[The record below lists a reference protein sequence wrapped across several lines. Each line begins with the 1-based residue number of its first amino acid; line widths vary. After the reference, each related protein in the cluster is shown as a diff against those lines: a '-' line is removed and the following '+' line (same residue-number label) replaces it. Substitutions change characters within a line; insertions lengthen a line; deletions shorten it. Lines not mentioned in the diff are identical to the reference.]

1 MSNERRAETRSSAS
15 FEALRR
21 RASRRCRPTA
31 ACAVLQFGPALTVRG
46 GITSVEQLI
55 CDYLPAYVS
64 MRHVATME
72 DGSAIAKASMFAR
85 SVQVLRRAL
94 ESLDPTIVHIHFASR
109 GSTLRKMILAEMV
122 ARAGRPLI
130 LHAHGSEFDE
140 FHRRCPRP
148 CAATSTASLQRAN
161 VFITLSTQW
170 RDFYIEEC
178 ELSPSQV
185 VVLPNPV
192 RGAPEVPD
200 RAGRT
205 EVQFLELGRLG
216 ERKGT
221 YDLVERLSS
230 GCPKRC
236 ATARASCSRATA
248 TSKACASSRRRRAS
262 RIDVHS
268 WIDSAE
274 RDRLLAQSDVF
285 ALPSRAEGVPMALL
299 EAMAS
304 GLPSITTPVGGIPD
318 VFRDGVDGM
327 MVKPGDIRPDPS
339 GAWPS
344 SSPTTRRAW
353 PPAGSAREHARQY
366 DVHVY
371 ARRLADIYQ
380 RIAPVAEIRE
390 FGMSA
395 GRRLSSRPS
404 EATRRRR
411 DAGASQPVLLRARRA
426 ACSTASTR
434 KTSKA
439 AAPGRARNSRAR
451 SRPRSRTEYG
461 RSVRRHR
468 GPAELAAAGQGA
480 AARPPADVHHA
491 AASGSRRPPNTGGTP
506 ACRSSSCAR
515 STASCSSRPAST
527 G

>member
-1 MSNERRAETRSSAS
+1 MRQYSK
-15 FEALRR
+15 
-21 RASRRCRPTA
+21 PYA
-31 ACAVLQFGPALTVRG
+31 ARLAPLPLDGRVRVLQFGPSLKVRG
-46 GITSVEQLI
+46 GITSVERLI
-55 CDYLPAYVS
+55 CDYLPPYVS

-85 SVQVLRRAL
+85 SVQELRRAL

-140 FHRRCPRP
+140 FHRKLP
-148 CAATSTASLQRAN
+148 AAVRRNVNRSLQRAN

-170 RDFYIEEC
+170 RDFYVQEC

-192 RGAPEVPD
+192 RVPNEVPVRD
-200 RAGRT
+200 GRDK
-205 EVQFLELGRLG
+205 VQFIGLGRLG

-221 YDLVERLSS
+221 YDLVNAFVGLPEALRNKSRLVLA
-230 GCPKRC
+230 GDGDVEGVRKLAEP
-236 ATARASCSRATA
+236 AGD
-248 TSKACASSRRRRAS
+248 
-262 RIDVHS
+262 RIEVHS

-299 EAMAS
+299 EAMAN

-327 MVKPGDIRPDPS
+327 MVNPGDVDQIRAAMVHFITDD
-339 GAWPS
+339 AAR
-344 SSPTTRRAW
+344 TV
-353 PPAGSAREHARQY
+353 AGRLAREQARQY

-371 ARRLADIYQ
+371 ARRLAEIYQ

-390 FGMSA
+390 SA
-395 GRRLSSRPS
+395 
-404 EATRRRR
+404 
-411 DAGASQPVLLRARRA
+411 
-426 ACSTASTR
+426 
-434 KTSKA
+434 
-439 AAPGRARNSRAR
+439 
-451 SRPRSRTEYG
+451 
-461 RSVRRHR
+461 
-468 GPAELAAAGQGA
+468 
-480 AARPPADVHHA
+480 
-491 AASGSRRPPNTGGTP
+491 
-506 ACRSSSCAR
+506 
-515 STASCSSRPAST
+515 
-527 G
+527 